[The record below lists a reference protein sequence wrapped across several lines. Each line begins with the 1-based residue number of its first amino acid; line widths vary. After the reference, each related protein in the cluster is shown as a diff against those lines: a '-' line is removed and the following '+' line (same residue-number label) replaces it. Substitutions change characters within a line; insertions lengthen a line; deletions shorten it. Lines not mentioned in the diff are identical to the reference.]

1 MDVRQSD
8 GQDAG
13 WRTGCLR
20 RGEIS
25 AFGAFQWETR
35 VKCYCTHD
43 TVNSSEIAI
52 DEFLSSWDEREF
64 ENCRNERGRGSER
77 VKEVF
82 SVRFGGKDFS
92 FLFFFSL
99 SLSFFL

>member
-25 AFGAFQWETR
+25 AFGAFEWETR

-43 TVNSSEIAI
+43 AVNSSEIAI

-64 ENCRNERGRGSER
+64 EN
-77 VKEVF
+77 
-82 SVRFGGKDFS
+82 
-92 FLFFFSL
+92 
-99 SLSFFL
+99 